1 MRPAKRGKAMV
12 AMRARFLLAWFLALS
27 NPLIAAEVVVP
38 PDLQPWQSWV
48 LHGEEFRRCPF
59 LTGNTSAD
67 ASAFQCTWPERLVL
81 DLDARGGRFTQ
92 RWQVFAESWVS
103 LPGNLEHWPRDVRV
117 NGARAAVTARH
128 GVPQVW
134 LTAGNYTLSGGFG
147 WSRRPESLAVPSQT
161 GIVTLTVDGQPI
173 VQPERPGTTVWLG
186 KRRSA
191 AEQPQ
196 MELQVYRLVTDDIPV
211 ILTTR
216 IRLQASGEAREELL
230 APVLPADFTPMSLTT
245 VLPARLEP
253 DGRLRVQIRA
263 GSWEITLTAR
273 GPAVAGSLRRPR
285 GEGPWAREE
294 IWSFASVDRLR
305 IAAVEGVEAID
316 PAQANVPQE
325 WQQFPSY
332 RLTAEAEL
340 KIVERSRGLSAAD
353 DNRLQLNRE
362 IWLDFTHE
370 GYTAM
375 DVIGGE
381 MRQGWRLDV
390 VAPYR
395 LMSAQAGGESLLVTE
410 GATSGA
416 TGIELRSPYVD
427 VTAVSRVE
435 AGSAMPASGWQS
447 RFTNVRGTLN
457 LPPGHRLLAAIG
469 ADDAPSAWIE
479 RWRLLDMFLVL
490 IASLAIGKLLGW
502 RMVALALPALALTHH
517 DSGGMI
523 WLWVNL
529 VIAMVL
535 AREAPEGRLRTLAS
549 IYRGV
554 AAVALLVML
563 IPFAANQARLA
574 IYPQL
579 DVADYEIILPR
590 AAAVKMDVPAE
601 APVSAPEF
609 ARPSASSME
618 MAPGDSR
625 LQEVTVTGS
634 IVSRGLSQAQVMQR
648 YAPGTLMQ
656 TGPGIPEWHFVSH
669 DYSWSGPVDPGQQLR
684 FVIATPFWLSLWRL
698 AGIVLLA
705 ALLVASVRF
714 AYGWPRQ
721 LPRFPRFGTGAA
733 AMIVFVAM
741 LAPTASRAE
750 SPDAALLNELKA
762 RLTRAP
768 ECAPACA
775 EVTAARVVANP
786 QSLAIDL
793 DVSALISVAIP
804 VPAAPGRWEPE
815 TISVDGQTNGVLY
828 RDAQQ
833 RLWVPLRPGAHD
845 LRLTGRIVA
854 AESVQI
860 VFPQQPRI
868 VEARGEGWEI
878 SGVNDGRL
886 LTNTLELLRKGTA
899 GPATRLEASMQF
911 PPFVR
916 VTRNVQLG
924 LDWTARTVVE
934 RIAPQSG
941 SFTVVVPLLTGE
953 SVLTENIE
961 ARPDGTVLA
970 AMPAGESA
978 VQWDS
983 GLARGETLQISVPD
997 GASYAE
1003 VWSFNVSPQWSVQFE
1018 GTPAVLPLNLESA
1031 EWSYEFHPRSGES
1044 LTLRITRPQ
1053 AVEGATLAFDGVELK
1068 AEIGKRS
1075 TNASLELRYRSTQG
1089 GRHVLRLPGD
1099 ARVSSVTVDGRSI
1112 PIRPQNGELPIS
1124 LSPGSYVLDIDW
1136 QSDTGVAVWSR
1147 VPAVDVGNPVSNIR
1161 TQLTLPADR
1170 WSLYAF
1176 GPGIGP
1182 AILFWSELLVFVV
1195 LAVLLGRLSYSPL
1208 KTQEWLLLGLGLS
1221 TFSWGVLLLFAAW
1234 MFVMRWR
1241 SSWQGAVSRVNFNTI
1256 QLTLAVLSAIALIC
1270 LVSAIPFGLL
1280 ASPDMR
1286 VQGLSSSSY
1295 AFNWFVDLAPGA
1307 LPQPGVISVS
1317 LWWYKLAMLA
1327 WALWLSFALLRWLP
1341 WAWHAF
1347 RANGWW
1353 RSAPV
1358 TGSTRPPSPVA
1369 KPG

>member
-1 MRPAKRGKAMV
+1 MRPGKRGKAMV
-12 AMRARFLLAWFLALS
+12 AMRARILLAWFLALS

-38 PDLQPWQSWV
+38 PDLQPWRSWV

-92 RWQVFAESWVS
+92 RWQVFAESWLS
-103 LPGNLEHWPRDVRV
+103 LPGNLEHWPRDVVV

-134 LTAGNYTLSGGFG
+134 LTAGNYTLSGGFS

-161 GIVTLTVDGQPI
+161 GIVTLTIDGQPI
-173 VQPERPGTTVWLG
+173 VQPERPEATVWLG

-191 AEQPQ
+191 TEKPQ

-230 APVLPADFTPMSLTT
+230 APVLPADFTPTSLTS

-263 GSWEITLTAR
+263 GSWEMTLTAR
-273 GPAVAGSLRRPR
+273 GSTAAGSLRRPQ
-285 GEGPWAREE
+285 GEGPWARDEV
-294 IWSFASVDRLR
+294 WSFASVDRLR

-316 PAQANVPQE
+316 PVQANVPQE

-332 RLTAEAEL
+332 RLAVEAEL
-340 KIVERSRGLSAAD
+340 KVVERSRGLSAAD
-353 DNRLQLNRE
+353 DNRLRLNRE

-370 GYTAM
+370 GYTAV
-375 DVIGGE
+375 DSIGGE

-416 TGIELRSPYVD
+416 TGIELRTPYVD
-427 VTAVSRVE
+427 VTTVSRVE
-435 AGSAMPASGWQS
+435 ATSAMPASGWQS

-490 IASLAIGKLLGW
+490 IASLAIGKVLGW

-523 WLWVNL
+523 WIWVNL

-579 DVADYEIILPR
+579 DVAGYEIIEPR
-590 AAAVKMDVPAE
+590 AMAVKMDVPAE
-601 APVSAPEF
+601 APATAPEF
-609 ARPSASSME
+609 ERPNASSRE

-625 LQEVTVTGS
+625 LQEITVTGS
-634 IVSRGLSQAQVMQR
+634 IVSTGLSQAQVMQR

-656 TGPGIPEWHFVSH
+656 TGPGIPAWHFVSH

-698 AGIVLLA
+698 VGIVLLA
-705 ALLVASVRF
+705 ALLVALVRF

-733 AMIVFVAM
+733 AMIVLAAI

-833 RLWVPLRPGAHD
+833 RLWVPMRPGAHD

-860 VFPQQPRI
+860 VFPQQPRTI
-868 VEARGEGWEI
+868 EARGEGWEI

-916 VTRNVQLG
+916 VTRNVLLG

-961 ARPDGTVLA
+961 TRPDGTVLVA
-970 AMPAGESA
+970 LPAGESA

-983 GLARGETLQISVPD
+983 GLARGETLQMSVPD
-997 GASYAE
+997 DAGYAE

-1018 GTPAVLPLNLESA
+1018 GTPAVLPLDLESP

-1075 TNASLELRYRSTQG
+1075 TSASLELRYRSTQG
-1089 GRHVLRLPGD
+1089 GRHVLRLPED

-1136 QSDTGVAVWSR
+1136 QSDTGVAVRSSA
-1147 VPAVDVGNPVSNIR
+1147 PAVDVGNPASNIR

-1256 QLTLAVLSAIALIC
+1256 QLTLAVLSAIALVC

-1295 AFNWFVDLAPGA
+1295 TFNWFVDLAPGA

-1358 TGSTRPPSPVA
+1358 TGSTRPPSPAA